1 MHQMQPLLRIAALGW
16 LSDIKKCSERLFCKA
31 ACYIDN

>member
-16 LSDIKKCSERLFCKA
+16 LSDIKNVASGYSVRPLV
-31 ACYIDN
+31 I